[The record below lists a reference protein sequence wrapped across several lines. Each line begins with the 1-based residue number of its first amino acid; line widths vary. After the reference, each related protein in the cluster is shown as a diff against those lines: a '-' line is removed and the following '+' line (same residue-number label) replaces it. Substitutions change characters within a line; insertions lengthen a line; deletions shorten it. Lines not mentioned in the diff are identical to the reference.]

1 MLLVSFLLI
10 LLFEIKVFSLLISNP
25 PDFNQEQR
33 VLVNDKIKKA
43 KRAIFEARFGLASK
57 LLDHISNEFEF
68 SNTNS
73 RTIKTKTKSEDL
85 FNNKTNVFRDCIH
98 AHWLIATRVLASSYH
113 SVVADLSPLLIER
126 DFVSDGSIISSKSCT
141 FELIPLLKVIKFIDN
156 NDFKSAE
163 KEWRNNVM
171 LEKTNSLNISA
182 LEMLQRAE
190 EKFGSAHLKRLA
202 ISQTKP
208 SVGSDTTSST
218 STSSSTITDELQK
231 KIHSLTTAIRMQKE
245 ARELARLS
253 FIAYNTSN
261 MSNSSSSDSA
271 FFPTKSSLLARS
283 LYSSAEAL
291 YQLGQIER
299 SAQYFESAAR
309 ESLILSSVHPLRATC
324 LSMAALVLEE
334 VKYATASSVC
344 QLSNG
349 DIYSVCL
356 EKAAVIAAQDS
367 LTAYAVASS
376 SWSLVPS
383 FVRQHNADWAVFSKR
398 AVLVSARASP
408 VWQQLSQLESAIFNA
423 RMINTEKSISLP
435 SSFSSSSFSQ
445 SSSIFSFLPQLTARA
460 LGHEGDLSVGLNVL
474 KESLSS
480 LAAIQTMAMPLSYT
494 RSISNGGG
502 NFSSN
507 SFNSSSS
514 LSDVVFRS
522 SSLDFLTRTFIHYD
536 TQHFNISS
544 PYVKMISQLA
554 TLAPAKL
561 QTTVNINTT
570 SFDTNSTK
578 SLSSSIAL
586 LLYTNNL
593 CDNERAIDIATLALV
608 HDELIKSSGASS
620 LSSFSTFTA
629 RSTSFPSTSSTSSP
643 SSPHFLL
650 ELARSAA
657 EVAGFIINPNRHGKL
672 TNAIISATD
681 PDAPSTVSNIPFWS
695 FSSSSQK
702 KQDSNKASGNSKKA
716 NSPVK
721 NADTGKTS
729 KTSSASIDHPIG
741 FDRYSFDSFN
751 EDGSGGF
758 YSSEQSLRYA
768 REAHAQALLE
778 GKSKSSTGSTTSSS
792 LLSSSLSD
800 ASLSLLHEHPSLN
813 LAWSPR
819 SPPSHLMNGL
829 DAVKTDAVRRIS
841 DVFVRCYVAYF
852 GCKSS
857 ESKGK
862 QIVKCESQRV
872 PNAPPAF
879 IDLFKPPNS
888 VLDNS
893 LGMLTPLGLDYLDLL
908 LYEVLASASAAR
920 EKGIS
925 QPEWDFAFQQK
936 GSRAGLPTIVFKK

>member
-1 MLLVSFLLI
+1 MASIKWRGVTRLTLRSLAAFL
-10 LLFEIKVFSLLISNP
+10 VFSLSISNP
-25 PDFNQEQR
+25 VQEQR

-73 RTIKTKTKSEDL
+73 RTIKTKTKSEEL
-85 FNNKTNVFRDCIH
+85 LNNKTNVFTRDCIH

-423 RMINTEKSISLP
+423 RMINTDKSISLP
-435 SSFSSSSFSQ
+435 SSFSH

-514 LSDVVFRS
+514 SLSDVFFRS
-522 SSLDFLTRTFIHYD
+522 SSLDFLTRSFIHYD

-570 SFDTNSTK
+570 SFDTNSTN

-681 PDAPSTVSNIPFWS
+681 PDASSTVSNIPFWS
-695 FSSSSQK
+695 FSSSSEK

-716 NSPVK
+716 NSPMK

-729 KTSSASIDHPIG
+729 KTS
-741 FDRYSFDSFN
+741 
-751 EDGSGGF
+751 
-758 YSSEQSLRYA
+758 
-768 REAHAQALLE
+768 
-778 GKSKSSTGSTTSSS
+778 KTS
-792 LLSSSLSD
+792 
-800 ASLSLLHEHPSLN
+800 P
-813 LAWSPR
+813 
-819 SPPSHLMNGL
+819 
-829 DAVKTDAVRRIS
+829 
-841 DVFVRCYVAYF
+841 
-852 GCKSS
+852 
-857 ESKGK
+857 
-862 QIVKCESQRV
+862 
-872 PNAPPAF
+872 
-879 IDLFKPPNS
+879 
-888 VLDNS
+888 
-893 LGMLTPLGLDYLDLL
+893 LL
-908 LYEVLASASAAR
+908 LIIL
-920 EKGIS
+920 
-925 QPEWDFAFQQK
+925 
-936 GSRAGLPTIVFKK
+936 